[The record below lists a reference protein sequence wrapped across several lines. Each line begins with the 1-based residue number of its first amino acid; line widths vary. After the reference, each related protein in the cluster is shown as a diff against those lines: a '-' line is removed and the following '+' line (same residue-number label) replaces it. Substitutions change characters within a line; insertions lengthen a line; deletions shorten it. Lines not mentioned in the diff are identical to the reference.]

1 MNEWF
6 NITHSLLI
14 KIHDIN
20 FKMKKALILFVFLFT
35 SLADTVVYAQTLGL
49 SIKLLDALSFTISQ
63 PESIDL
69 EYVNTGR
76 TNNWLVAKIP
86 DHITVVSSRG
96 YVVKAVSGDSNGKA
110 SKVSLTSHISKTNKG
125 NTSGLVFGKVV
136 QLQSANGIAAT
147 VISASN
153 TSWNG
158 FNPENK
164 FDIDYSLEAPK
175 ASLKGENPP
184 TIPVIFTVLQP

>member
-1 MNEWF
+1 M
-6 NITHSLLI
+6 LI
-14 KIHDIN
+14 LIHDIN
-20 FKMKKALILFVFLFT
+20 FKMKKALVFFVFLFIAMAH
-35 SLADTVVYAQTLGL
+35 SVVYAQTPGL

-63 PESIDL
+63 PEGFDL
-69 EYVNTGR
+69 EYINTGR
-76 TNNWLVAKIP
+76 TKNWLVAKIP
-86 DHITVVSSRG
+86 DHITVISSRG
-96 YVVKAVSGDSNGKA
+96 YVVKAVSGDSNGKE

-125 NTSGLVFGKVV
+125 NTSGLVFGRSV
-136 QLQSANGIAAT
+136 QLQSASGSATT

-158 FNPENK
+158 INPENK

-175 ASLKGENPP
+175 TSGKGENPP

>member
-1 MNEWF
+1 M
-6 NITHSLLI
+6 LI
-14 KIHDIN
+14 ILHDIN
-20 FKMKKALILFVFLFT
+20 FKMKKALVFLVFLFIAVAQ
-35 SLADTVVYAQTLGL
+35 SVVYAQSPGL

-63 PESIDL
+63 PEGFDL
-69 EYVNTGR
+69 EYINTGR
-76 TNNWLVAKIP
+76 TKNWLVAKIP
-86 DHITVVSSRG
+86 NHITVISSRG
-96 YVVKAVSGDSNGKA
+96 YVVKAVSGDSNNKE

-136 QLQSANGIAAT
+136 QLKSANGSAAT

-158 FNPENK
+158 INPENK
-164 FDIDYSLEAPK
+164 FDIDYSVESTFL
-175 ASLKGENPP
+175 SGKGGIPA